1 MSQNQENVLL
11 YAKALNESIQEHGL
25 GVKSNGSYIVSK
37 MRNSTIKGVTGT
49 VYINDNG
56 DRIADYALL
65 DMDPED
71 GKFKDVAVYHGLN
84 KSFEMKPG
92 RKIHWPN
99 RDKPPFDKPE
109 CGFDGRLCDEKS
121 TLLYVLSTVFS
132 VIVVALAIGV
142 AFIYRYL
149 LAKFGGRVQDGLSV
163 RTRN

>member
-1 MSQNQENVLL
+1 MN
-11 YAKALNESIQEHGL
+11 
-25 GVKSNGSYIVSK
+25 YISLF
-37 MRNSTIKGVTGT
+37 SGVTGT

-71 GKFKDVAVYHGLN
+71 GKFKVGSLPSRLHPSLKCSFAPEDKMAFNFLSRQKCLGLRTQPVFPCPERFLFFYFQDVAVYHGLN

-109 CGFDGRLCDEKS
+109 CGFDGRLCDE
-121 TLLYVLSTVFS
+121 
-132 VIVVALAIGV
+132 
-142 AFIYRYL
+142 
-149 LAKFGGRVQDGLSV
+149 GRKPYHQHIRINPLKLHLDL
-163 RTRN
+163 